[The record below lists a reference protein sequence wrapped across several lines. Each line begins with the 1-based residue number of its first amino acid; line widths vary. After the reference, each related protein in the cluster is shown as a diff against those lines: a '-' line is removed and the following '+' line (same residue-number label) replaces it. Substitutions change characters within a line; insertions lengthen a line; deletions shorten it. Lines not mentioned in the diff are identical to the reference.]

1 MEGDAPSSPRRDL
14 SLASTSAR
22 ATLAGVKRLLFSA
35 AVLSF
40 ALVSSVAAAPRARL
54 DATTLDAWEFVTP
67 EKTVR
72 AATVCTPQPDGSLL
86 CAGTPTG
93 FLATKA
99 TPADYTLHLEW
110 RWTAKPGNGGVLL
123 HITSGPRA
131 RAWPVSFQVQTKL
144 KPVGDLLPMA
154 GATFA
159 EPLTSAPNTTPTKA
173 RLAADSERPAGEWN
187 SCDIVCRGDTIT
199 VTVNGVEQN
208 RVTGTSA
215 RAGRIGLQFEGA
227 PFAIRA
233 MRLEPLAQ

>member
-1 MEGDAPSSPRRDL
+1 MKTRLCHRPPSRHPR
-14 SLASTSAR
+14 A
-22 ATLAGVKRLLFSA
+22 VKRLLFS
-35 AVLSF
+35 VV
-40 ALVSSVAAAPRARL
+40 ALSSVLFASALAAPDARPLLAAA
-54 DATTLDAWEFVTP
+54 TLPAWEFITP
-67 EKTVR
+67 EKTAP
-72 AATVCTPQPDGSLL
+72 AATVCTPQSDGSLL

-93 FLATKA
+93 FLATTA
-99 TPADYTLHLEW
+99 THADYALHLEW

-123 HITSGPRA
+123 HITTGPRD
-131 RAWPVSFQVQTKL
+131 RAWPVSFQVQTKH
-144 KPVGDLLPMA
+144 KAVGDLLPMA

-187 SCDIVCRGDTIT
+187 CCDIVCRGDTIT

-227 PFAIRA
+227 PFAVRA
-233 MRLEPLAQ
+233 LTLTPLAD